1 LSRDEPEP
9 AHGLGRHSRN
19 SSANE
24 GGASRFW
31 AAGIRSADERAP
43 GGRKPLAC
51 LAALEPGLTTYLPW
65 VLCRFALILFVVK
78 ILIRKWGA
86 GYFLVGCLCSSSI
99 DSTMDRV
106 ADAHWCGPSGLLQH
120 ICQFLATRLSGT
132 RHRPTRTP
140 AQGSEHPRP
149 SGPTC
154 TRSMCPLS
162 GQSRLIS
169 PARSS
174 HHAYRPCA
182 EPATVSNSSTRES
195 ALLELQIS
203 TDSA

>member
-1 LSRDEPEP
+1 MGIIGPSTVTGDGLSSCAVFPFLGLSRDEPEP

-31 AAGIRSADERAP
+31 ATGIRSAHERAP

-86 GYFLVGCLCSSSI
+86 GYFLLGCLRSSSI
-99 DSTMDRV
+99 DLTMDRV
-106 ADAHWCGPSGLLQH
+106 ADAHRRRGVVHPGCCSIFVSSWRRGFRGRYTDQPERRLKGLNTRAQALHQSSFRNLRCGS
-120 ICQFLATRLSGT
+120 ITAARCLS
-132 RHRPTRTP
+132 
-140 AQGSEHPRP
+140 
-149 SGPTC
+149 
-154 TRSMCPLS
+154 
-162 GQSRLIS
+162 
-169 PARSS
+169 
-174 HHAYRPCA
+174 
-182 EPATVSNSSTRES
+182 
-195 ALLELQIS
+195 
-203 TDSA
+203 